1 MKVKS
6 ESEVSLLC
14 IWDFPGKSTGVGVPF
29 PLINRLPSYLFP
41 QPFTN
46 FFLSWIL
53 SPSAWSNLSG
63 SLEILSPGFKVLIIP
78 TECSN
83 FLFSDC
89 DHFLVDKSH
98 QVFKMKILERVSLCS
113 GRGNHHFE
121 ILSHISSYQ
130 KPTLQQEKVLAGS
143 FPTEG
148 RALPFTLLSYLKCEN
163 IYTAGEKDGEGH
175 ITEMQVHQ
183 QANLMI
189 RLSSHT
195 SYTVSAAA
203 KWNIVNSSHLQIV
216 YLWIHLLL
224 KMHL

>member
-6 ESEVSLLC
+6 ESEVSLLS
-14 IWDFPGKSTGVGVPF
+14 IGDFPGKSTGVGVPF
-29 PLINRLPSYLFP
+29 PLIDRLPSLPFP

-53 SPSAWSNLSG
+53 SPSAWSSLSG
-63 SLEILSPGFKVLIIP
+63 SLEILSPGLKVLTIP

-83 FLFSDC
+83 SLLSDC

-98 QVFKMKILERVSLCS
+98 QVFKMKVLERDSLCS
-113 GRGNHHFE
+113 GRGNHHVE

-130 KPTLQQEKVLAGS
+130 KPTLQQEKVLAGP

-148 RALPFTLLSYLKCEN
+148 RAPPFTLLSCLQSEN
-163 IYTAGEKDGEGH
+163 ILTAGEKDGEGH
-175 ITEMQVHQ
+175 TAEMQVHQ
-183 QANLMI
+183 QAHLMI

-203 KWNIVNSSHLQIV
+203 KWNIVNSHLQIV

-224 KMHL
+224 KMYL